1 MSNECRKLLESFM
14 KSELKSLGI
23 QTQNG
28 FQYDDFNQRWYDLV
42 TDIIFAK
49 IHKKKEHT
57 IKKAQEFIIPIFFDN
72 KGLEFSNPN
81 SILNDNQI
89 RNSLPDPPKD
99 DEVPSTV
106 FSLAN
111 TMRNKMF
118 SYKETVN
125 NINTTDTL
133 IYGTGINVCSCKN
146 SNFINRHHGHI
157 PTGDLR
163 ITEND
168 KLRKILSTGPN
179 YAEPKAIKWKK
190 CKDNIITGI
199 KNLIEGKLSSGKNIT
214 KESSSPWNNTIIE

>member
-1 MSNECRKLLESFM
+1 M
-14 KSELKSLGI
+14 
-23 QTQNG
+23 
-28 FQYDDFNQRWYDLV
+28 
-42 TDIIFAK
+42 
-49 IHKKKEHT
+49 
-57 IKKAQEFIIPIFFDN
+57 KKAQEFIIPIFFDN

-106 FSLAN
+106 LSLAN
-111 TMRNKMF
+111 TMRNKIL

-125 NINTTDTL
+125 NINTTYTL

-146 SNFINRHHGHI
+146 SNFINRPHGHI
-157 PTGDLR
+157 PAGDLR
-163 ITEND
+163 IIEND

-199 KNLIEGKLSSGKNIT
+199 ENLIEGKLSSGKNIT

>member
-28 FQYDDFNQRWYDLV
+28 LQYGDFNQRWYDLV

-49 IHKKKEHT
+49 IHKKKEHI

-111 TMRNKMF
+111 TIRNKIF

-133 IYGTGINVCSCKN
+133 FMEQG
-146 SNFINRHHGHI
+146 
-157 PTGDLR
+157 
-163 ITEND
+163 
-168 KLRKILSTGPN
+168 
-179 YAEPKAIKWKK
+179 
-190 CKDNIITGI
+190 
-199 KNLIEGKLSSGKNIT
+199 
-214 KESSSPWNNTIIE
+214 